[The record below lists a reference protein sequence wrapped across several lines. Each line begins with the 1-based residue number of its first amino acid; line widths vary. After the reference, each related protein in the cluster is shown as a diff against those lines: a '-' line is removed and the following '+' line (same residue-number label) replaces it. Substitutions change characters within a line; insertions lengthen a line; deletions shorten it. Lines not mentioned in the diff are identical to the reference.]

1 VHDVHVANMAGL
13 GWSAILGLITGTNRL
28 VVALQDGEALKLHR
42 AFVAAMQAAEAA
54 INQRNSAGTAS
65 VARSLAKAGLPYNY
79 LMPSS
84 PAQTQEQRDNLE
96 PNITGRGIPYSI
108 SI

>member
-1 VHDVHVANMAGL
+1 MPL
-13 GWSAILGLITGTNRL
+13 G
-28 VVALQDGEALKLHR
+28 K
-42 AFVAAMQAAEAA
+42 
-54 INQRNSAGTAS
+54 AS

>member
-1 VHDVHVANMAGL
+1 M
-13 GWSAILGLITGTNRL
+13 
-28 VVALQDGEALKLHR
+28 QD
-42 AFVAAMQAAEAA
+42 AEATIA
-54 INQRNSAGTAS
+54 QRNLAGTAS

-84 PAQTQEQRDNLE
+84 PQQPAGH

>member
-1 VHDVHVANMAGL
+1 VAD
-13 GWSAILGLITGTNRL
+13 I
-28 VVALQDGEALKLHR
+28 K
-42 AFVAAMQAAEAA
+42 AAEG
-54 INQRNSAGTAS
+54 IIKQRNAADTPSL
-65 VARSLAKAGLPYNY
+65 ARSLADGGLPYNY

-84 PAQTQEQRDNLE
+84 PAQTQQARDDLE